1 MKPAKNVLMLVAV
14 IVIIYLLFT
23 VNESYTPIS
32 EGSFAM
38 IGGSPS
44 AGPSPARGGG
54 RARAGA
60 ARGGEC
66 SMRAGSGLASALLP
80 REVAAEEDFS
90 EFAPQDILKSQNFLS
105 PRAQV
110 GFPETV
116 GGALRNANQQI
127 RFELPNP
134 KSPYVWNN
142 STIVPDLARRP
153 LD

>member
-1 MKPAKNVLMLVAV
+1 MKLAKNTLMLVAV
-14 IVIIYLLFT
+14 VVIIYLLFT

-32 EGSFAM
+32 DDSFAM
-38 IGGSPS
+38 IGGPS
-44 AGPSPARGGG
+44 AGPSPVARK
-54 RARAGA
+54 
-60 ARGGEC
+60 GGEC

-90 EFAPQDILKSQNFLS
+90 EFAPQDILKAQNFLS

-116 GGALRNANQQI
+116 GGALRNANQQV

-134 KSPYVWNN
+134 KQPYVWNN

>member
-1 MKPAKNVLMLVAV
+1 MKLAKNTLMLVAV
-14 IVIIYLLFT
+14 VVIIYLLFT
-23 VNESYTPIS
+23 VNESYTPLS
-32 EGSFAM
+32 DQSFGM
-38 IGGSPS
+38 VGGGPS
-44 AGPSPARGGG
+44 AGPSPARGGS
-54 RARAGA
+54 
-60 ARGGEC
+60 EC

-90 EFAPQDILKSQNFLS
+90 EFAPQDILKAQNFLS

-134 KSPYVWNN
+134 KQPYVWNN

>member
-1 MKPAKNVLMLVAV
+1 MKLAKNTLMLVAV

-23 VNESYTPIS
+23 VNESYVPIADR
-32 EGSFAM
+32 SF
-38 IGGSPS
+38 GEVSGPS
-44 AGPSPARGGG
+44 VGPSPAR
-54 RARAGA
+54 RAGA
-60 ARGGEC
+60 GEC

-90 EFAPQDILKSQNFLS
+90 EFAPQDILRAQNFLS

-134 KSPYVWNN
+134 KQPYVWNN